1 MRTSR
6 RAGKQARPEVVPKDL
21 EERLVEAR
29 LDLRALF
36 RVLDEQYLA
45 QDVPAALRGLFEL
58 DADFAEALWVLGQ
71 RRGSF
76 NLAAMAR
83 YSLASLS
90 ALPVRCERFLGCVEA
105 RARAVLLEHAQ
116 QLRKTL
122 EREEA
127 YRDLPVEGK

>member
-1 MRTSR
+1 
-6 RAGKQARPEVVPKDL
+6 VPKDL

-45 QDVPAALRGLFEL
+45 QDVSAALRGLFEL

-76 NLAAMAR
+76 NL
-83 YSLASLS
+83 
-90 ALPVRCERFLGCVEA
+90 
-105 RARAVLLEHAQ
+105 
-116 QLRKTL
+116 L
-122 EREEA
+122 ER
-127 YRDLPVEGK
+127 G